1 MINQAQTSENKSPRS
16 WESKPVRIL
25 LNVWGLIFWRLLEN
39 SWQWRKKK
47 KTRWIISLLSFPFP
61 PRSSGT
67 CSFAALKCCPVTP
80 EGPRGSSPAG
90 NQPSFF
96 HEAVSVQES
105 LWISPA
111 ASASNTSCYTLGNM
125 TTALP
130 PSSLHLNA
138 LQHPVTPWVK
148 SDLSPLVSRE
158 LRTMANGLL
167 MTVLVKEINWNQTII
182 LWLFAPPSDDICPR
196 LRHRITLQMISA
208 WAGTLLLCF

>member
-1 MINQAQTSENKSPRS
+1 MINQARTSENKSSRS
-16 WESKPVRIL
+16 LENKPLRVP
-25 LNVWGLIFWRLLEN
+25 LNVWGLIFWTLLEN
-39 SWQWRKKK
+39 SWQWRKKG
-47 KTRWIISLLSFPFP
+47 WIISLLSFLFSL
-61 PRSSGT
+61 RSSGT

-80 EGPRGSSPAG
+80 EGPRSSSPAG

-158 LRTMANGLL
+158 LHTMANGLL
-167 MTVLVKEINWNQTII
+167 MAVLVKEINWNQTII
-182 LWLFAPPSDDICPR
+182 WWLFAPPFLTFD
-196 LRHRITLQMISA
+196 LRRPLLHYRITL
-208 WAGTLLLCF
+208 